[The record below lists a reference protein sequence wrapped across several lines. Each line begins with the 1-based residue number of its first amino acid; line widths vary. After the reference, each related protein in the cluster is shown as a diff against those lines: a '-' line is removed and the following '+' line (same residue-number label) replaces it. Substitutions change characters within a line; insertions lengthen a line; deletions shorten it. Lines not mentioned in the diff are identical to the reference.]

1 MTENY
6 HTHTWRC
13 NHAEGREEDYIIEA
27 IKRGFT
33 TLGFSDHVPYRFLHG
48 FDSWYRMRPDQVND
62 YVNTLLELRDKY
74 KDKIDIKIGFEA
86 EIYPETYEDMLSI
99 LRPYPIDYL
108 ILGQHFNHNE
118 RNAHYSGSPTDDVS
132 LLEDYTNT
140 CIKACENGIFSYI
153 AHPDVFFFSGE
164 DDVYEEYVKKLC
176 SAAKKADIPLEI
188 NLLGLASYRHYP
200 YEKFWEIV
208 AGEGNK
214 VILGI
219 DAHSPKEITNAPI
232 EEAKA
237 MVRKLGLNLTESL
250 ELKKPF

>member
-13 NHAEGREEDYIIEA
+13 NHAEGREEEYVLEA

-33 TLGFSDHVPYRFLHG
+33 TLGFADHAPYNFLNG
-48 FDSWYRMRPDQVND
+48 FNSWYRMRFDQVND

-86 EIYPETYEDMLSI
+86 EIYPETFDEMIDNI
-99 LRPYPIDYL
+99 RAYPIDYL

-118 RNAHYSGSPTDDVS
+118 RDAHYSGSATDDVS

-140 CIKACENGIFSYI
+140 CIKACESGMYSYI
-153 AHPDVFFFSGE
+153 AHPDVFFFTG
-164 DDVYEEYVKKLC
+164 DDETYEKYVKMLC
-176 SAAKKADIPLEI
+176 ASANKCDVPLEL
-188 NLLGLASYRHYP
+188 NLLGLAGRRHYP

-208 AGEGNK
+208 AREGNK

-219 DAHSPKEITNAPI
+219 DAHSPKEIANAPVD
-232 EEAKA
+232 EAMEFA
-237 MVRKLGLNLTESL
+237 TKLGLNVIDSL